1 MLALSAGMSWAIVL
15 FLIAFFIFIFA
26 LMKTAKRAD
35 EEAAQ
40 WPVNIF
46 DDAVWSEWDE
56 DEWLAKEKREEQER
70 RDAHIAKVMHE
81 LQFPPDMTESDR

>member
-15 FLIAFFIFIFA
+15 FLVAFWIFIFA

-40 WPVNIF
+40 WPVHIF

-56 DEWLAKEKREEQER
+56 DDEVSK
-70 RDAHIAKVMHE
+70 
-81 LQFPPDMTESDR
+81 